1 MARRK
6 ATTAKVVRAAKR
18 NIRRAQLS
26 RVGTRETRSVGR
38 ITRSRARY
46 SRPAMPVARKVTAG
60 RRR

>member
-6 ATTAKVVRAAKR
+6 ATTAKVVSASKH

-26 RVGTRETRSVGR
+26 RLGTREVRSVGR
-38 ITRSRARY
+38 VTRSRARY
-46 SRPAMPVARKVTAG
+46 STPASSARRLTTK